1 MRRSSGWT
9 GRKKRHVFFLFN
21 DMLLWTSKNGRLQN
35 AIQLRYCEV
44 MPSSS
49 KNNPA
54 SKFTVVY
61 RGERRKSIK
70 LECVMIRERN
80 DWYDALKRTITAA
93 KESYKLAWSR
103 TESNKFAK
111 FEEFSDELRDDDSK
125 ADSQD
130 TTKENDEESR
140 LEQSEQ
146 IDDPYNNRYAITSS
160 FRIQDFTE

>member
-49 KNNPA
+49 KNNA
-54 SKFTVVY
+54 ANKFTVVY

-80 DWYDALKRTITAA
+80 EWYDSLKRTISAA
-93 KESYKLAWSR
+93 KESCKLAWSR
-103 TESNKFAK
+103 TESNKFEK
-111 FEEFSDELRDDDSK
+111 YKEYSDELSDDDSK
-125 ADSQD
+125 ADLQD
-130 TTKENDEESR
+130 TSKEDEEESR
-140 LEQSEQ
+140 LEQ
-146 IDDPYNNRYAITSS
+146 
-160 FRIQDFTE
+160 